1 MRARIGTSLAAGLA
15 AMLLASAAS
24 AQSAPSA
31 RQLDLA
37 QRYVKA
43 MKLETMVA
51 MVVDQLGPTTMGG
64 SLDSLPA
71 EKREAVMGV
80 IREVSQKMMARMSTQ
95 MAPMLA
101 EVFTEKELED
111 VVAFYEGPSGK
122 ALIEKTPQLGAKM
135 APLVNGLMPEVHSE
149 MLAGICEVL
158 DCDQKVPRP
167 TAS

>member
-1 MRARIGTSLAAGLA
+1 MRVRIGTSLAAGLA
-15 AMLLASAAS
+15 AMLLAGAAS
-24 AQSAPSA
+24 AQTAPTA

-43 MKLETMVA
+43 MKLETTVTS
-51 MVVDQLGPTTMGG
+51 VVNQLGPTVMGG
-64 SLDSLPA
+64 SLDSLPP

-80 IREVSQKMMARMSTQ
+80 VREVSRKMMAKMSTQ

-111 VVAFYEGPSGK
+111 VVAFYEGPSGQ
-122 ALIEKTPQLGAKM
+122 ALIEKSPQLSAKM
-135 APLVNGLMPEVHSE
+135 APLMNDLMPEMQTE
-149 MLAGICEVL
+149 MLAGMCEVL
-158 DCDQKVPRP
+158 DCDQKVPRS

>member
-1 MRARIGTSLAAGLA
+1 
-15 AMLLASAAS
+15 MLLAGAAS
-24 AQSAPSA
+24 AQTAPSA
-31 RQLDLA
+31 HQLDLA

-43 MKLETMVA
+43 MKLETMITSV
-51 MVVDQLGPTTMGG
+51 MDQLGPTIMGG
-64 SLDSLPA
+64 SLDSLPP

-80 IREVSQKMMARMSTQ
+80 VREVSQKMMARMSTQ
-95 MAPMLA
+95 MVPMLA

-135 APLVNGLMPEVHSE
+135 APLMKDLMPEMQTE
-149 MLAGICEVL
+149 MVAGMCEVL
-158 DCDQKVPRP
+158 DCDKKVPRP